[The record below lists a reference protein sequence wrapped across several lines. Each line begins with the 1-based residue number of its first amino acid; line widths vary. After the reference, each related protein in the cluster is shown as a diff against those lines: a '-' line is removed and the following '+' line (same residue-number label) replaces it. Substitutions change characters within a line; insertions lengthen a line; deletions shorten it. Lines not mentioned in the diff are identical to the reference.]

1 MADANGTQNVQWGNI
16 FSSLQKV
23 VSNIT
28 SEFVGEAYNALGVNK
43 ADRITKEDFISMM
56 NGDSSFP
63 ASPGKA
69 KQI

>member
-28 SEFVGEAYNALGVNK
+28 GEFVGEAYNALGVNK

-56 NGDSSFP
+56 SGDSSFP